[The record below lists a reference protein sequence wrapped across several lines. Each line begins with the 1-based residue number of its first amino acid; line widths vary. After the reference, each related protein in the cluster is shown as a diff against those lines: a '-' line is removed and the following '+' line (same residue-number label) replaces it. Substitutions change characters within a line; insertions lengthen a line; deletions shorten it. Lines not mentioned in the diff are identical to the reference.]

1 MEYIISALWFALE
14 CVAFFLFA
22 SAFLPYRYNRKRTI
36 LMALCMCTLLLF
48 SQSFPLPA
56 LVLRLCA
63 LIFGLCLIVFL
74 FKGRLALRL
83 FIGLL
88 DYIIVAAMDAIVLFG
103 ASTILRISLDELVWK
118 KGMYTV
124 LVTAGKI
131 LSVFLAWLVTRLHPF
146 HKLHPLRPKWM
157 LLVSFFPLT
166 SLFMLMA
173 LFLICRDQRDLTQP
187 VAFFCI
193 FLGIANVAIVYVVSL
208 IEQDTEVKQQNNILS
223 QQMEIQT
230 ASILALDKA
239 YRQQRQT
246 THDFQNHLCT
256 ISDLLAQ
263 KSYETAAKY
272 VRELSQA
279 QTSRILIVNTHHPII
294 DAILNQKYQ
303 MAVESQI
310 EMRFCINDLSGIQ
323 LSASELVVL
332 LSNLLDNAIEA
343 CRRIDTERLNRCTI
357 LENDGSFL
365 SIRNTSLPVL
375 ITEHGIATT
384 KASASEH
391 GYGLPSVCRILD
403 GLHAEL
409 CIQLRRRLVSVHS
422 GNPQQIRNIPTTRWF
437 REV

>member
-256 ISDLLAQ
+256 ISDILAQ

-343 CRRIDTERLNRCTI
+343 CRRIDTERLIRCTI

-403 GLHAEL
+403 GLHAEYAYNYENGWF
-409 CIQLRRRLVSVHS
+409 QFTAE
-422 GNPQQIRNIPTTRWF
+422 IPKK
-437 REV
+437 

>member
-166 SLFMLMA
+166 SLFMLMV

-246 THDFQNHLCT
+246 THDFQNHLYT

-343 CRRIDTERLNRCTI
+343 CRHIDTERLIRCTI

-403 GLHAEL
+403 GLHAEYAYNYENGWF
-409 CIQLRRRLVSVHS
+409 QFTAE
-422 GNPQQIRNIPTTRWF
+422 IPKK
-437 REV
+437 

>member
-166 SLFMLMA
+166 SLFMLMV

-343 CRRIDTERLNRCTI
+343 CRHIDTERLIRCTI

-403 GLHAEL
+403 GLHAEYAYNYENGWF
-409 CIQLRRRLVSVHS
+409 QFTAE
-422 GNPQQIRNIPTTRWF
+422 IPKK
-437 REV
+437 

>member
-173 LFLICRDQRDLTQP
+173 LFLICTDQRDLTQP

-246 THDFQNHLCT
+246 THDFQNHLYT

-343 CRRIDTERLNRCTI
+343 CRHIDTERLIRCTI

-403 GLHAEL
+403 GLHAEYAYNYENGWF
-409 CIQLRRRLVSVHS
+409 QFTAE
-422 GNPQQIRNIPTTRWF
+422 IPKK
-437 REV
+437 

>member
-1 MEYIISALWFALE
+1 MERCADMEYIISALWFALE

-63 LIFGLCLIVFL
+63 LIFGLCLIVFV

-343 CRRIDTERLNRCTI
+343 CRRIDTERLIRCTI

-403 GLHAEL
+403 GLHAEYAYNYENGWF
-409 CIQLRRRLVSVHS
+409 QFTAE
-422 GNPQQIRNIPTTRWF
+422 IPKK
-437 REV
+437 

>member
-88 DYIIVAAMDAIVLFG
+88 DYIIFAAMDAIVLFG
-103 ASTILRISLDELVWK
+103 ASTLLRISLDELVWK

-131 LSVFLAWLVTRLHPF
+131 LSIFLAWLVTRLHPF

-166 SLFMLMA
+166 SLFMLMV
-173 LFLICRDQRDLTQP
+173 LFLICRDQRNLTQP

-303 MAVESQI
+303 MAVKSQI

-343 CRRIDTERLNRCTI
+343 CRRIDTERLIRCTI

-403 GLHAEL
+403 GLHAEYAYNYENGWF
-409 CIQLRRRLVSVHS
+409 QFTAE
-422 GNPQQIRNIPTTRWF
+422 IPKK
-437 REV
+437 

>member
-193 FLGIANVAIVYVVSL
+193 FLLGIANVAIVYVVSL

-343 CRRIDTERLNRCTI
+343 CRRIDTERLIRCTI

-403 GLHAEL
+403 GLHAEYAYNYENGWF
-409 CIQLRRRLVSVHS
+409 QFTAE
-422 GNPQQIRNIPTTRWF
+422 IPKK
-437 REV
+437 

>member
-1 MEYIISALWFALE
+1 MEYIISTLWLALE

-22 SAFLPYRYNRKRTI
+22 SAFLPYRHNSKRTLLTALSICI
-36 LMALCMCTLLLF
+36 LFLLN
-48 SQSFPLPA
+48 QSLTLPA
-56 LVLRLCA
+56 LMRRLCA
-63 LIFGLCLIVFL
+63 LTFGLCLIVIL
-74 FKGRLALRL
+74 FKGRLEQRI

-88 DYIIVAAMDAIVLFG
+88 DYIMIAAMDAIVLFC
-103 ASTILRISLDELVWK
+103 ASTVLGVSLDELVWK

-131 LSVFLAWLVTRLHPF
+131 LSVFLAWLITRLHPF
-146 HKLHPLRPKWM
+146 HRIHPLHPKWM

-166 SLFMLMA
+166 SLFMLIA
-173 LFLICRDQRDLTQP
+173 LFLICRDQRELTQP

-208 IEQDTEVKQQNNILS
+208 IERDTEVKQQINILS

-239 YRQQRQT
+239 YRQQRRT

-256 ISDLLAQ
+256 ISDLLSQ
-263 KSYETAAKY
+263 KAYEAAAKY
-272 VRELSQA
+272 VQELSQT

-303 MAVESQI
+303 AAVESQI
-310 EMRFCINDLSGIQ
+310 EMQFHINDLSNIQ
-323 LSASELVVL
+323 LSARELVVL

-343 CRRIDTERLNRCTI
+343 CRCVEKNRLIQCTI
-357 LENDGSFL
+357 LENSGFFL
-365 SIRNTSLPVL
+365 SIRNTSPPVL

-384 KASASEH
+384 KLSASEH
-391 GYGLPSVCRILD
+391 GFGLPSVCRILAR
-403 GLHAEL
+403 LHAEYVYDYEDGWF
-409 CIQLRRRLVSVHS
+409 QFTVE
-422 GNPQQIRNIPTTRWF
+422 IPRK
-437 REV
+437 

>member
-157 LLVSFFPLT
+157 LLVSFLPLT

-343 CRRIDTERLNRCTI
+343 CRRIDTERLIRCTI

-403 GLHAEL
+403 GLHAEYAYNYENGWF
-409 CIQLRRRLVSVHS
+409 QFTAE
-422 GNPQQIRNIPTTRWF
+422 IPKK
-437 REV
+437 

>member
-124 LVTAGKI
+124 LVTAGII

-343 CRRIDTERLNRCTI
+343 CRRIDTERLIRCTI

-403 GLHAEL
+403 GLHAEYAYNYENGWF
-409 CIQLRRRLVSVHS
+409 QFTAE
-422 GNPQQIRNIPTTRWF
+422 IPKK
-437 REV
+437 

>member
-1 MEYIISALWFALE
+1 MERCADMEYIISALWFALE

-173 LFLICRDQRDLTQP
+173 LFLICTDQRDLTQP

-343 CRRIDTERLNRCTI
+343 CRRIDTERLIRCTI

-403 GLHAEL
+403 GLHAEYAYNYENGWF
-409 CIQLRRRLVSVHS
+409 QFTAE
-422 GNPQQIRNIPTTRWF
+422 IPKK
-437 REV
+437 

>member
-1 MEYIISALWFALE
+1 MEYIISALWLALE

-22 SAFLPYRYNRKRTI
+22 SAFLPYRHNSKRTLLTALSICI
-36 LMALCMCTLLLF
+36 LFLLN
-48 SQSFPLPA
+48 QSLTLPA
-56 LVLRLCA
+56 LMRRLCA
-63 LIFGLCLIVFL
+63 LTFGLCLIAFL
-74 FKGRLALRL
+74 FQGRLEQRI

-88 DYIIVAAMDAIVLFG
+88 DYI
-103 ASTILRISLDELVWK
+103 
-118 KGMYTV
+118 
-124 LVTAGKI
+124 
-131 LSVFLAWLVTRLHPF
+131 SVFLAWLVTRLHPF
-146 HKLHPLRPKWM
+146 HRLHPLRPKWM
-157 LLVSFFPLT
+157 LFVSFFPLT

-173 LFLICRDQRDLTQP
+173 LFLICRDQRELTQP

-193 FLGIANVAIVYVVSL
+193 FLGIANVAIVYVISL
-208 IEQDTEVKQQNNILS
+208 IERDTEVKQQINILS

-256 ISDLLAQ
+256 ISDLLSQ
-263 KSYETAAKY
+263 KSYEAAAKY
-272 VRELSQA
+272 VQELSQT

-303 MAVESQI
+303 TAVESQI
-310 EMRFCINDLSGIQ
+310 EMQFCINDLSGIQ

-343 CRRIDTERLNRCTI
+343 CRRVDTERLIRCTI
-357 LENDGSFL
+357 LGNDNFFL
-365 SIRNTSLPVL
+365 SIRNTSLPVR

-403 GLHAEL
+403 ALHAEYAYNYEDGWF
-409 CIQLRRRLVSVHS
+409 QFTTE
-422 GNPQQIRNIPTTRWF
+422 IPGK
-437 REV
+437 

>member
-343 CRRIDTERLNRCTI
+343 CRRIDTERLIRCTI

-403 GLHAEL
+403 GLHAEYAYNYENGWF
-409 CIQLRRRLVSVHS
+409 QFTAE
-422 GNPQQIRNIPTTRWF
+422 IPSK
-437 REV
+437 

>member
-1 MEYIISALWFALE
+1 MEYIISTLWLALE

-22 SAFLPYRYNRKRTI
+22 SAFLPYRHNSKRTLLTALSICI
-36 LMALCMCTLLLF
+36 LFLLN
-48 SQSFPLPA
+48 QSLTLPA
-56 LVLRLCA
+56 LMRRLCA
-63 LIFGLCLIVFL
+63 LTFGLCLIVIL
-74 FKGRLALRL
+74 FKGRLEQRI

-88 DYIIVAAMDAIVLFG
+88 DYIMIAAMDAIVLFC
-103 ASTILRISLDELVWK
+103 ASTVLGVSLDELVWK

-131 LSVFLAWLVTRLHPF
+131 LSVFLAWLITRLHPF
-146 HKLHPLRPKWM
+146 HRIHPLHPKWM

-166 SLFMLMA
+166 SLFMLIA
-173 LFLICRDQRDLTQP
+173 LFLICRDQRELTQP

-208 IEQDTEVKQQNNILS
+208 IERDTEVKQQINILS

-239 YRQQRQT
+239 YRQQRRT

-256 ISDLLAQ
+256 ISDLLSQ
-263 KSYETAAKY
+263 KAYEAAAKY
-272 VRELSQA
+272 VQELNQA

-303 MAVESQI
+303 AAVESQI
-310 EMRFCINDLSGIQ
+310 EMQFHINDLSNIQ
-323 LSASELVVL
+323 LSARELVVL

-343 CRRIDTERLNRCTI
+343 CRCVEKNRLIQCTI
-357 LENDGSFL
+357 LENSGFFL
-365 SIRNTSLPVL
+365 SIRNTSPPVL

-384 KASASEH
+384 KLSASEH
-391 GYGLPSVCRILD
+391 GFGLPSVCRILAR
-403 GLHAEL
+403 LHAEYVYDYEDGWF
-409 CIQLRRRLVSVHS
+409 QFTVE
-422 GNPQQIRNIPTTRWF
+422 IPRK
-437 REV
+437 

>member
-230 ASILALDKA
+230 ASIPALDKA

-343 CRRIDTERLNRCTI
+343 CRRIDTERLIRCTI

-403 GLHAEL
+403 GLHAEYAYNYENGWF
-409 CIQLRRRLVSVHS
+409 QFTAE
-422 GNPQQIRNIPTTRWF
+422 IPKK
-437 REV
+437 

>member
-279 QTSRILIVNTHHPII
+279 QTSRILFVNTHHPII

-343 CRRIDTERLNRCTI
+343 CRRVDAERLIQCTI
-357 LENDGSFL
+357 LENDGFFL

-403 GLHAEL
+403 GLHAEYAYNYENGWF
-409 CIQLRRRLVSVHS
+409 QFTAE
-422 GNPQQIRNIPTTRWF
+422 IPKK
-437 REV
+437 

>member
-187 VAFFCI
+187 VAFFFI

-256 ISDLLAQ
+256 ISDLLSQ
-263 KSYETAAKY
+263 KAYEAAAKY
-272 VRELSQA
+272 VQELNQA

-303 MAVESQI
+303 TAVESQI
-310 EMRFCINDLSGIQ
+310 EMQFCINDLSSIQ

-343 CRRIDTERLNRCTI
+343 CRRVDAERLIRCTI
-357 LENDGSFL
+357 LENDGFFL
-365 SIRNTSLPVL
+365 SIRNTSLPVR

-384 KASASEH
+384 KVSASEH

-403 GLHAEL
+403 GLHAEYAYNYEAGWF
-409 CIQLRRRLVSVHS
+409 QFTVE
-422 GNPQQIRNIPTTRWF
+422 IPRK
-437 REV
+437 

>member
-1 MEYIISALWFALE
+1 MERCADMEYIISALWFALE

-173 LFLICRDQRDLTQP
+173 LFLICRDQRNLTQP

-343 CRRIDTERLNRCTI
+343 CRRIDTERLIRCTI

-403 GLHAEL
+403 GLHAEYAYNYENGWF
-409 CIQLRRRLVSVHS
+409 QFTAE
-422 GNPQQIRNIPTTRWF
+422 IPKK
-437 REV
+437 

>member
-88 DYIIVAAMDAIVLFG
+88 DYI

-131 LSVFLAWLVTRLHPF
+131 LSIFLAWLVTRLHPF

-166 SLFMLMA
+166 SLFMLMV
-173 LFLICRDQRDLTQP
+173 LFLICRDQRNLTQP

-303 MAVESQI
+303 MAVKSQI

-343 CRRIDTERLNRCTI
+343 CRRIDTERLIRCTI

-403 GLHAEL
+403 GLHAEYAYNYENGWF
-409 CIQLRRRLVSVHS
+409 QFTAE
-422 GNPQQIRNIPTTRWF
+422 IPKK
-437 REV
+437 

>member
-1 MEYIISALWFALE
+1 MERCADMEYIISALWFALE

-223 QQMEIQT
+223 EQMEIQT

-343 CRRIDTERLNRCTI
+343 CRRIDTERLIRCTI

-403 GLHAEL
+403 GLHAEYAYNYENGWF
-409 CIQLRRRLVSVHS
+409 QFTAE
-422 GNPQQIRNIPTTRWF
+422 IPKK
-437 REV
+437 

>member
-88 DYIIVAAMDAIVLFG
+88 DYLIVAAMDAIVLFG

-343 CRRIDTERLNRCTI
+343 CRRIDTERLIRCTI

-403 GLHAEL
+403 GLHAEYAYNYENGWF
-409 CIQLRRRLVSVHS
+409 QFTAE
-422 GNPQQIRNIPTTRWF
+422 IPKK
-437 REV
+437 

>member
-103 ASTILRISLDELVWK
+103 ASTILRISLDELVRK

-343 CRRIDTERLNRCTI
+343 CQRIDTERLIRCTI

-384 KASASEH
+384 KAYASEH

-403 GLHAEL
+403 GLHAEYAYNYENGWF
-409 CIQLRRRLVSVHS
+409 QFTAE
-422 GNPQQIRNIPTTRWF
+422 IPKK
-437 REV
+437 

>member
-246 THDFQNHLCT
+246 THDFQNHLYT

-343 CRRIDTERLNRCTI
+343 CRRIDTERLIRCTI

-403 GLHAEL
+403 ALHAEYAYNYEDGWF
-409 CIQLRRRLVSVHS
+409 QFTTE
-422 GNPQQIRNIPTTRWF
+422 IPGK
-437 REV
+437 

>member
-1 MEYIISALWFALE
+1 MERCADMEYIISALWFALE

-166 SLFMLMA
+166 SLFMLMV

-343 CRRIDTERLNRCTI
+343 CRRIDTERLIRCTI

-403 GLHAEL
+403 GLHAEYAYNYENGWF
-409 CIQLRRRLVSVHS
+409 QFTAE
-422 GNPQQIRNIPTTRWF
+422 IPKK
-437 REV
+437 